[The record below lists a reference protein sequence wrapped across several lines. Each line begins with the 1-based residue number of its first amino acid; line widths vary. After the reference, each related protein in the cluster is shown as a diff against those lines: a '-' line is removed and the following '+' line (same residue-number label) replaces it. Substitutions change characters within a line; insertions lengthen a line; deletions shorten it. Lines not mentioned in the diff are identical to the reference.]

1 MSSYGYCE
9 RADSSF
15 WAEPL
20 NAWSNGAFLLAA
32 LAGLILLWRAG
43 RTDWPVAILTA
54 LVFAIAIGSF
64 LFHTMPQ
71 RWTLLADVVPIQLF
85 AFFYFGLALRRF
97 FGASAAGA
105 ILGTLFFLAASSAL
119 AALLA
124 LWLPPVLRGST
135 GYAGFVIAL
144 VGVAAGLALRGQ
156 AGTTAC
162 QRISIDITKMGL
174 SHFEA
179 DSAGIG
185 NIVARHIQCLGAGIE
200 SAQALLECHGALLE
214 NLLYFVELDAAVTAE
229 VKNEPVA
236 ASGHSRNRAKLQGS
250 GINLAGATDG
260 FNREFVDTV
269 RQLLTR
275 VVLAI
280 PGKGEI
286 ASFARAEVLRL
297 NDQLPD

>member
-1 MSSYGYCE
+1 MGSYGYCE
-9 RADSSF
+9 RTDPSF

-43 RTDWPVAILTA
+43 RADWPVALLIA

-64 LFHTMPQ
+64 LFHTMPR

-135 GYAGFVIAL
+135 GYAGFVFAL
-144 VGVAAGLALRGQ
+144 FGVAAGLALRGQ
-156 AGTTAC
+156 PGTTAC
-162 QRISIDITKMGL
+162 QIGLAGLVFGL
-174 SHFEA
+174 SLTFRSLDGLACQHVPLGLHWA
-179 DSAGIG
+179 WHLLNAAVLYLLLRAALTHRSDSARI
-185 NIVARHIQCLGAGIE
+185 
-200 SAQALLECHGALLE
+200 
-214 NLLYFVELDAAVTAE
+214 
-229 VKNEPVA
+229 
-236 ASGHSRNRAKLQGS
+236 
-250 GINLAGATDG
+250 
-260 FNREFVDTV
+260 
-269 RQLLTR
+269 
-275 VVLAI
+275 
-280 PGKGEI
+280 
-286 ASFARAEVLRL
+286 
-297 NDQLPD
+297 

>member
-9 RADSSF
+9 RTDPSF

-32 LAGLILLWRAG
+32 LAGLMLLRRAG
-43 RTDWPVAILTA
+43 RADWPAAILTA
-54 LVFAIAIGSF
+54 LVLAIAIGSF

-119 AALLA
+119 AALLG

-144 VGVAAGLALRGQ
+144 FGVAAGLALRGQ
-156 AGTTAC
+156 ASAIAC
-162 QRISIDITKMGL
+162 QIGL
-174 SHFEA
+174 
-179 DSAGIG
+179 AGLVFALSLTLRSLDG
-185 NIVARHIQCLGAGIE
+185 VLCQRLPLGLHWAWH
-200 SAQALLECHGALLE
+200 LL
-214 NLLYFVELDAAVTAE
+214 NAAVLYLLLR
-229 VKNEPVA
+229 A
-236 ASGHSRNRAKLQGS
+236 AITHRRPSGG
-250 GINLAGATDG
+250 
-260 FNREFVDTV
+260 V
-269 RQLLTR
+269 
-275 VVLAI
+275 
-280 PGKGEI
+280 
-286 ASFARAEVLRL
+286 
-297 NDQLPD
+297 

>member
-9 RADSSF
+9 RTDPSF

-20 NAWSNGAFLLAA
+20 NALSNGAFLLAA
-32 LAGLILLWRAG
+32 LAGLMLLWRAG
-43 RTDWPVAILTA
+43 RTDWPAAILTA

-119 AALLA
+119 AALLG

-144 VGVAAGLALRGQ
+144 FGVAAGLALRGQ

-162 QRISIDITKMGL
+162 QIGL
-174 SHFEA
+174 
-179 DSAGIG
+179 AGFVFALSLTLRSLDG
-185 NIVARHIQCLGAGIE
+185 VLCQHVPLGLHWAWH
-200 SAQALLECHGALLE
+200 LL
-214 NLLYFVELDAAVTAE
+214 NAAVLYLLLR
-229 VKNEPVA
+229 A
-236 ASGHSRNRAKLQGS
+236 AITYRSPSRN
-250 GINLAGATDG
+250 I
-260 FNREFVDTV
+260 
-269 RQLLTR
+269 
-275 VVLAI
+275 
-280 PGKGEI
+280 
-286 ASFARAEVLRL
+286 
-297 NDQLPD
+297 